1 MEVRTI
7 AENSSSS
14 SSSQVRQ
21 SISMFDWQYDLQ
33 KKLQNPRVIN
43 YSEQEHGEKAK
54 DALSESKEK
63 QERGEDFSLRTD
75 KTLATNITTTTSSH
89 TSDSDKNNMDASV
102 AKSANASKNISIV
115 PGSGS
120 PNSGLFYEPSPAKV
134 VVGSTLTWT
143 NDDTLPHTVT
153 SGNPEKGPNSIFDS
167 GIMSTD
173 KSFTYTFD
181 KVGVLEYYC
190 AIHPW
195 MIGKVMVQ

>member
-1 MEVRTI
+1 MEVGTI
-7 AENSSSS
+7 AEYNSSSS
-14 SSSQVRQ
+14 SSQEGQ

-33 KKLQNPRVIN
+33 KKLQKPTVIN
-43 YSEQEHGEKAK
+43 YTEQEHGEKAK
-54 DALSESKEK
+54 DALIESKEK
-63 QERGEDFSLRTD
+63 QERGENLSLRTD
-75 KTLATNITTTTSSH
+75 KTLATNITTTTSSN
-89 TSDSDKNNMDASV
+89 TSDSAKDNTNATV
-102 AKSANASKNISIV
+102 ATSANASKNISIV

-134 VVGSTLTWT
+134 AVGSTLTWT

-167 GIMSTD
+167 GIMSAD

-195 MIGKVMVQ
+195 MIGKVMIQ